1 MRGKNMGKDRCVWT
15 KKTSCAT
22 FARQINFHVQKT
34 PTLLVTGANGQLG
47 RCFQNLQSAFPNWRF
62 LFADSTLLDV
72 TARRHVFAFFEK
84 HHPTWVLDGAAF
96 TAVDR
101 AESEPERARAV
112 NYAGAKNIAEA
123 CARHGIP
130 TIHFST
136 DYVYHGGQNTP
147 LREDAPVHPKSVY
160 ARTKLAGD
168 RAVLRYNPEMGMVI
182 RTSWLYAPHGHNF
195 ARTML
200 RLGAERPEL
209 NVVFDQVGT
218 PTYAPFLAEAVLHI
232 IQQVENGLNPRT
244 AMAGIWHYSNEGV
257 CSWYDFAQAIVDL
270 AGLPA
275 RVNAIETKD
284 YPLPAPRPPFSVLNK
299 AKFKSAFRLEIPHW
313 RRGVERFLRENG

>member
-1 MRGKNMGKDRCVWT
+1 M
-15 KKTSCAT
+15 
-22 FARQINFHVQKT
+22 QKT
-34 PTLLVTGANGQLG
+34 PVILVTGANGQLG
-47 RCFQNLQSAFPNWRF
+47 RCFQNLESAFPNWKF
-62 LFADSTLLDV
+62 LFAGSDQLDV
-72 TARRHVFAFFEK
+72 TNRRAVCTFFEK
-84 HHPTWVLDGAAF
+84 HQPTWCLDGAAY
-96 TAVDR
+96 TAVDK
-101 AESEPERARAV
+101 AESEPKRARQV
-112 NYAGAKNIAEA
+112 NYSGAKNIAEA

-130 TIHFST
+130 TVHFST
-136 DYVYHGGQNTP
+136 DYVYHGRQNTP
-147 LREDAPVHPKSVY
+147 LREDAAVHPKSVY

-168 RAVLRYNPEMGMVI
+168 RAVLRYNSQMGMVI

-200 RLGAERPEL
+200 RLGAERAEL

-232 IQQVENGLNPRT
+232 IGQVENGNVAPT
-244 AMAGIWHYSNEGV
+244 ALAGIWHYSNEGV

-299 AKFKSAFRLEIPHW
+299 AKIKSAFGQEIPHW